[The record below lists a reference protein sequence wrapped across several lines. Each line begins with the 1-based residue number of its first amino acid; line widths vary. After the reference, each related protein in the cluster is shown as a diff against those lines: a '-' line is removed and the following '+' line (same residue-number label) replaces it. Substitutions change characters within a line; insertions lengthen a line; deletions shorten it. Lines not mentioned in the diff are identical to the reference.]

1 MLLFFNKGS
10 WSPRVEDAL
19 LESPQMAESPIINV
33 SARNDSES
41 DDGIKRRGKR
51 RKRGGKKQGGSELE
65 REFQGLKE
73 PGETQVFF
81 ILKIIKI
88 CIYPIHIL
96 CEIC

>member
-1 MLLFFNKGS
+1 MITYCCYQKKGS
-10 WSPRVEDAL
+10 WSPRVEDSI
-19 LESPQMAESPIINV
+19 LESPQMAESPALTLNV

-81 ILKIIKI
+81 ITK
-88 CIYPIHIL
+88 
-96 CEIC
+96 